1 LEAPRWSI
9 ANERRRDGSPPSG
22 FEDHLD
28 QPSASGDNAVLI
40 ALACRQLPGRQRR
53 LGTWLGAAGAV
64 ALRLVIAFIVL
75 RIMAVPFLK
84 TMGGLMLIGVA
95 IKIIVDESGHTDVV
109 AKENLWGAVAS
120 IVMADALMSLDN
132 VIAIA
137 AASEGSMA
145 LTIFGLALS
154 VPIVV
159 FGAGLVMLT
168 LERFPFLVW
177 AGAALLGWVAVDL
190 IAEDPLWA
198 KQAWFTFDMLGSALS
213 RAA

>member
-1 LEAPRWSI
+1 MNGDVTVPLLLAALKIIWI
-9 ANERRRDGSPPSG
+9 N
-22 FEDHLD
+22 LLL
-28 QPSASGDNAVLI
+28 SGDNAVLI

-64 ALRLVIAFIVL
+64 ALRVVFAFIIL

-177 AGAALLGWVAVDL
+177 AGAALLGWIAVDL